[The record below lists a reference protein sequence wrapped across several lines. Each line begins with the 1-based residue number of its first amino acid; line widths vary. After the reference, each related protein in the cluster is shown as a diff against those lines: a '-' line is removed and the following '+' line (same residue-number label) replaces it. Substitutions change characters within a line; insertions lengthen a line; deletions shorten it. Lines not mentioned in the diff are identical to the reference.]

1 MPDVTGAILPGRLSA
16 HITRFDKSCAFS
28 KSTPPGFEAKSII
41 NGNDAHIILG
51 TDRVY
56 AVNLIGE
63 NNKSISNA
71 NVYFK
76 YANLTQ
82 TAISDENGLAEKP
95 LDSPEDARQYRE
107 VKSSIKDF
115 FDKYFRNLLLDG
127 NGNRLDVTSAMRNM
141 RNVNIMCNCN
151 ATERVIQ
158 LEECIVNSMKEI
170 GYSDEEISSIQSQ
183 MCVFPLETGKKLGDF
198 KSTTISFV
206 DTNDREVDLNVGETR
221 RDAIKRFASESIIS
235 DTIKAL
241 SKNEAIYALA
251 GTGEH
256 GLKKYTREGKAMPV
270 CISRIIS
277 NALENSIVNSREND
291 FNPIDIHKL
300 IEGVR
305 EIREGAAKGIS
316 LQDLM
321 NKLDGELNYTGVT
334 RINESQAKDLVDM
347 DILTDKL
354 LAEKKNDYRLNG
366 YKSQSSVHTQGKGLA
381 EEEISSIVKE
391 RKIDASLKNIVFSQ
405 RASSIKNGIGE
416 IREEV
421 QELENPTRDEDSSI
435 SFED

>member
-1 MPDVTGAILPGRLSA
+1 MFKLYEKV
-16 HITRFDKSCAFS
+16 S
-28 KSTPPGFEAKSII
+28 KSTE
-41 NGNDAHIILG
+41 
-51 TDRVY
+51 
-56 AVNLIGE
+56 NLRGVREIEDGE
-63 NNKSISNA
+63 NPFLDGPCFLCWAAQDAMTKEVFGTVKTGMKMARIR
-71 NVYFK
+71 
-76 YANLTQ
+76 TREQ
-82 TAISDENGLAEKP
+82 LASGY
-95 LDSPEDARQYRE
+95 D
-107 VKSSIKDF
+107 VKNFPVKFLAVKNNYSGKEPMKEF
-115 FDKYFRNLLLDG
+115 FDKYFLPLISDDG
-127 NGNRLDVTSAMRNM
+127 NKIHLEAAMRNM

-206 DTNDREVDLNVGETR
+206 DTNDREVELNVGETR

-321 NKLDGELNYTGVT
+321 NKLDGELNYTGAT

-381 EEEISSIVKE
+381 EEEI
-391 RKIDASLKNIVFSQ
+391 R
-405 RASSIKNGIGE
+405 
-416 IREEV
+416 
-421 QELENPTRDEDSSI
+421 
-435 SFED
+435 

>member
-1 MPDVTGAILPGRLSA
+1 MFKLYEKV
-16 HITRFDKSCAFS
+16 S
-28 KSTPPGFEAKSII
+28 KSTE
-41 NGNDAHIILG
+41 
-51 TDRVY
+51 
-56 AVNLIGE
+56 NLRGVREIEDGE
-63 NNKSISNA
+63 NPFLDGPCFLCWAAQDAMTKEVFGTVKTGMKMA
-71 NVYFK
+71 RMR
-76 YANLTQ
+76 TREQ
-82 TAISDENGLAEKP
+82 LASGY
-95 LDSPEDARQYRE
+95 D
-107 VKSSIKDF
+107 VKNFPVKFLAVKNNYSGKEPMKEF
-115 FDKYFRNLLLDG
+115 FDKYFLPLISDEG
-127 NGNRLDVTSAMRNM
+127 NKIHLEAAMRNM
-141 RNVNIMCNCN
+141 RNVNIICNCN

-158 LEECIVNSMKEI
+158 LEERIVNSMKEI

-206 DTNDREVDLNVGETR
+206 DTNDREVDLNVGESR

-277 NALENSIVNSREND
+277 NALENSIVNSRGNKFD
-291 FNPIDIHKL
+291 PIDIHKL

-321 NKLDGELNYTGVT
+321 NKLDGELNYTGAT
-334 RINESQAKDLVDM
+334 RINELQAKDLVDM

-354 LAEKKNDYRLNG
+354 LAEKKNDYRVNG

-381 EEEISSIVKE
+381 EEEISSSVKE
-391 RKIDASLKNIVFSQ
+391 RKIDASLKNIAFSQ
-405 RASSIKNGIGE
+405 TASSIKNGIEE
-416 IREEV
+416 IKEEV

-435 SFED
+435 SFDD

>member
-1 MPDVTGAILPGRLSA
+1 MFKLYEKV
-16 HITRFDKSCAFS
+16 S
-28 KSTPPGFEAKSII
+28 KSTE
-41 NGNDAHIILG
+41 
-51 TDRVY
+51 
-56 AVNLIGE
+56 NLRGVREIEDGE
-63 NNKSISNA
+63 NPFLDGPCFLCWAAQDGMTKEVFGTVKTGMKMA
-71 NVYFK
+71 RMR
-76 YANLTQ
+76 TREQ
-82 TAISDENGLAEKP
+82 LASGY
-95 LDSPEDARQYRE
+95 D
-107 VKSSIKDF
+107 VKNFPVKFLAVKNNYSGKEPMKEF
-115 FDKYFRNLLLDG
+115 FDKYFLPLISDDG
-127 NGNRLDVTSAMRNM
+127 NKIHLEAAMRNM